1 MYFDDKADDKLGK
14 MKDPLAKAVKYIK
27 TRSPKEKLAMLCVA
41 GFLVRKWEAISCAD
55 NNAGKLVMHMFDKQ
69 LYLCSVTTEFHKLP

>member
-41 GFLVRKWEAISCAD
+41 GFLVRKWKAVSYVEND
-55 NNAGKLVMHMFDKQ
+55 TGKLVMHMLDKQ
-69 LYLCSVTTEFHKLP
+69 LYFCSVTTEFHNIP